1 MGEILTRAI
10 GGFQYSASIKE
21 NGENGMNNVDRL
33 CSNSLSIGVFARS
46 YFNYLKQVLDSITP
60 ESIDKL
66 VKEFENAREIGSTIF
81 VAGNGGSA
89 TTATSMANDIGFDI
103 IKKCGTDKPF
113 RVMALTD
120 NTSVITAIAN
130 DVGYENIFLKQLK
143 IHYRQGD
150 KLLAIS
156 ASGNSP
162 NVVSAAEWVKNQ
174 GGHVISFVGFTGG
187 QLKEL
192 SDVVVHVK
200 SEAGEYGPVED
211 AHLVLNHILAHWFQF
226 KLR

>member
-1 MGEILTRAI
+1 
-10 GGFQYSASIKE
+10 
-21 NGENGMNNVDRL
+21 MNNIDRL
-33 CSNSLSIGVFARS
+33 CNNSQSAGEFSHEYI
-46 YFNYLKQVLDSITP
+46 NYLNQVLDSITP
-60 ESIDKL
+60 ESIDRL
-66 VKEFENAREIGSTIF
+66 VEEFENARATGNTIF

-113 RVMALTD
+113 RVLALTD

-130 DVGYENIFLKQLK
+130 DVGYKDVFMNQLK
-143 IHYRQGD
+143 IHYRHGD

-162 NVVSAAEWVKNQ
+162 NVVTAAEWVKEQ
-174 GGHVISFVGFTGG
+174 GGRVISFVGFTGG
-187 QLKEL
+187 KLKEI

>member
-1 MGEILTRAI
+1 MNNIDKLYNGSR
-10 GGFQYSASIKE
+10 SASE
-21 NGENGMNNVDRL
+21 
-33 CSNSLSIGVFARS
+33 FAEG
-46 YFNYLKQVLDSITP
+46 YIAYLKQALDSIEL

-66 VKEFENAREIGSTIF
+66 VEEFENARAIGNTIF
-81 VAGNGGSA
+81 IAGNGGSA
-89 TTATSMANDIGFDI
+89 TTATSMGNDLGFDI
-103 IKKCGTDKPF
+103 LKKSGTDKPF
-113 RVMALTD
+113 RVLALTD

-130 DVGYENIFLKQLK
+130 DVGYDNIFLNQLK

-162 NVVSAAEWVKNQ
+162 NVVVAAEWVKKH
-174 GGHVISFVGFTGG
+174 GGSVISFVGFTGG
-187 QLKEL
+187 KLKDI

-211 AHLVLNHILAHWFQF
+211 AHLVLNHILAHWFQS

>member
-1 MGEILTRAI
+1 
-10 GGFQYSASIKE
+10 
-21 NGENGMNNVDRL
+21 MNNIDML
-33 CSNSLSIGVFARS
+33 CNNSQSAGAFAQG

-60 ESIDKL
+60 ESIDKF
-66 VKEFENAREIGSTIF
+66 VEEFKNARTTGNTIF
-81 VAGNGGSA
+81 VIGNGGSA

-103 IKKCGTDKPF
+103 IKKCGTDKAF
-113 RVMALTD
+113 RVLALTD

-130 DVGYENIFLKQLK
+130 DVGYENVFLNQLK
-143 IHYRQGD
+143 VHYRSGD

-162 NVVSAAEWVKNQ
+162 NVITAAEWVRKQ
-174 GGHVISFVGFTGG
+174 GGCVISFIGFTGG
-187 QLKEL
+187 KLKEI

-200 SEAGEYGPVED
+200 SEVGEYGPVED
-211 AHLVLNHILAHWFQF
+211 AHLVLNHILAHWFQC